1 MARQIN
7 TRIIGTFENII
18 YYKWRNGYYLR
29 TKGNTGRQAAVA
41 KKQASILGQ
50 AAAVS
55 AKLRA
60 CFKTMLPQ
68 PTSRPLMYRLNNAL
82 QQWLRMG
89 GSASA
94 APVNDIPSLNGFS
107 FKKGISP
114 LTIKLGRR
122 QDGGLSLY
130 LPAFDSPNPISPLP
144 FNGHIQ
150 LSIIVASCS
159 LTQISD
165 AKMFETS
172 LDIPYNGIP
181 IPEQEL
187 QLPVQ
192 ATPGCLTVAAVSINK
207 RAAGI
212 VGALYN

>member
-7 TRIIGTFENII
+7 TRIIGTFNGVI
-18 YYKWRNGYYLR
+18 YYKWRNDYYLR
-29 TKGNTGRQAAVA
+29 IKGNTGRQAPVA
-41 KKQASILGQ
+41 KTQSHILGQ

-55 AKLRA
+55 ARLRA
-60 CFKTMLPQ
+60 CFSTMLSK
-68 PTSRPLMYRLNNAL
+68 PTNRGLMYRLNNAL
-82 QQWLRMG
+82 QQWLRTG

-94 APVNDIPSLNGFS
+94 MPVNDIASLNGFS
-107 FKKGISP
+107 FRKGISP

-144 FNGHIQ
+144 FKGRIQ
-150 LSIIVASCS
+150 LSVIIASCS
-159 LTQISD
+159 LTNRSEVN
-165 AKMFETS
+165 MFETS
-172 LDIPYNGIP
+172 LDISYNGIP

-187 QLPVQ
+187 QLPLP
-192 ATPGCLTVAAVSINK
+192 AKPGCITVAAVSINK
-207 RAAGI
+207 QAAGI